1 MKILTCF
8 LIRAIYKQYDYAS
21 KNCKMAY
28 FLALSEDMFGVLKGF
43 FSMASHLTGADPA
56 HF

>member
-1 MKILTCF
+1 
-8 LIRAIYKQYDYAS
+8 
-21 KNCKMAY
+21 MAY